1 MKREL
6 RLLIVDDNAATRY
19 ALRRRMERHDFIVSE
34 AGTGTEGLELIAAQL
49 PDALILDVNLPDM
62 SGFDIVRLLRA
73 DPRTALLPVV
83 HVSAAS
89 IHTSDIVTGLEAG
102 ADAYLVHPVD
112 PDVLLAT
119 LRTLLRVRDTEHAL
133 RESEARFREIF
144 VNISA
149 PIAVMDAQLKVHEC
163 NHAFAQLIQQSTS
176 TKGASQLRPDQPH
189 LAPQTLEGSL
199 LEGQEDVI
207 QELRAGL
214 LAGERWKGTLRMLV
228 RGEVRET
235 EWQISPYRTPLLSLV
250 FIEDVTEHRRREQS
264 HLKQLDSVN
273 TQLAHEVAER
283 ARTEAQLLQVQKMD
297 AIGKLT
303 GGIAHD
309 FNNLLTGIITG
320 IELIKK
326 RTEENRPD
334 KILRYA
340 EAALASASSAA
351 ALTHRLLAFA
361 RQQPLDARPIDINK
375 HIRSLEDLLR
385 RTIGKRIALSLELT
399 SQSAIALVDS
409 SQLESA
415 LLNLVINARDA
426 LPAGGSIRVTTF
438 AAHSKGDSRLAD
450 GPYLALSVKDDGIG
464 IEHNVIDKVFD
475 PFFTTKPLGEGTG
488 LGLSTIYGF
497 ARQSGGDVLIRSVAG
512 HGTEVTLMFPAGID
526 TVPVDAPPSP
536 PPRLGAGQH
545 ILIVE
550 DTASVR
556 MFVNELLSDTGY
568 RCTQAADVHTALA
581 ILENDPS
588 IDLLLSDVGLPH
600 MNGRELADR
609 ARVWRPRLPVLFM
622 TGYAENAVNRQSF
635 LGPEMDMIIKP
646 FKLGALLEKVD
657 AMLQAKSSEA
667 IPTAPLRD

>member
-1 MKREL
+1 MREL

-34 AGTGTEGLELIAAQL
+34 AGTGTEGLELIASQI

-62 SGFDIVRLLRA
+62 SGFDIVRLLRSE
-73 DPRTALLPVV
+73 PRTALLPVV

-89 IHTSDIVTGLEAG
+89 IQTADIVTGLEAG

-119 LRTLLRVRDTEHAL
+119 LRTLLRVRDTEYAL

-163 NHAFAQLIQQSTS
+163 NHAFARLIQQSATQQTVLQS
-176 TKGASQLRPDQPH
+176 LADDQD
-189 LAPQTLEGSL
+189 EI
-199 LEGQEDVI
+199 I

-214 LAGERWKGTLRMLV
+214 LAGERWKGTLRMVV
-228 RGEVRET
+228 RGELRET
-235 EWQISPYRTPLLSLV
+235 EWQISPYRTPELSLV

-264 HLKQLDSVN
+264 HLEQLDTVN
-273 TQLAHEVAER
+273 IQLAHEVAER
-283 ARTEAQLLQVQKMD
+283 ARTEAQLLQAQKMD

-326 RTEENRPD
+326 RTEENRPE
-334 KILRYA
+334 KIMRYA
-340 EAALASASSAA
+340 DAALASASSAA

-361 RQQPLDARPIDINK
+361 RQQPLDARPIDINQ

-385 RTIGKRIALSLELT
+385 RTIGKRIALTLDLT
-399 SQSAIALVDS
+399 SQSAIALVDA

-426 LPAGGSIRVTTF
+426 LPQGGTIRVTTF
-438 AAHSKGDSRLAD
+438 AAHSTGDTRLAD
-450 GPYLALSVKDDGIG
+450 GAYLALSVKDDGVG
-464 IEHNVIDKVFD
+464 IEHSVIDKVFD
-475 PFFTTKPLGEGTG
+475 PFFTTKPIGEGTG

-497 ARQSGGDVLIRSVAG
+497 ARQSGGDVVIRSLAG
-512 HGTEVTLMFPAGID
+512 HGTEVTLMFPAGVDVIPAQVAP
-526 TVPVDAPPSP
+526 TV

-556 MFVNELLSDTGY
+556 MFVNELLIDNGY
-568 RCTQAADVHTALA
+568 RCTQAADVATALSL
-581 ILENDPS
+581 LENDAS

-609 ARVWRPRLPVLFM
+609 ARGWRPCLPVLFM
-622 TGYAENAVNRQSF
+622 TGYAENAINRQSF
-635 LGPEMDMIIKP
+635 LGEGMDMIIKP

-657 AMLQAKSSEA
+657 AMLASGTRQA
-667 IPTAPLRD
+667 

>member
-34 AGTGTEGLELIAAQL
+34 AGTGTDGLEQIAAQV

-73 DPRTALLPVV
+73 EPRTALLPVV

-89 IHTSDIVTGLEAG
+89 IQTADIVTGLEAG

-119 LRTLLRVRDTEHAL
+119 LRTLLRVRDTEYAL

-163 NHAFAQLIQQSTS
+163 NHAFALLTHQSLTQE
-176 TKGASQLRPDQPH
+176 TML
-189 LAPQTLEGSL
+189 GSL
-199 LEGQEDVI
+199 ADNQDEVI

-214 LAGERWKGTLRMLV
+214 LAGERWQGTLRMLV
-228 RGEVRET
+228 RGELRET
-235 EWQISPYRTPLLSLV
+235 QWQVSPYRTPELSLV
-250 FIEDVTEHRRREQS
+250 FVEDVTEHRQREQS

-273 TQLAHEVAER
+273 TKLAHEVAER
-283 ARTEAQLLQVQKMD
+283 ARTEAQLLQAQKMD

-326 RTEENRPD
+326 RTQENRPE
-334 KILRYA
+334 KIMRYA

-385 RTIGKRIALSLELT
+385 RTIGKRVALTLDLT
-399 SQSAIALVDS
+399 SQSAIALVDG

-426 LPAGGSIRVTTF
+426 LPNGGTIRVTTF
-438 AAHSKGDSRLAD
+438 AAHSKGDARLAD
-450 GPYLALSVKDDGIG
+450 GAYLALSVKDDGIG
-464 IEHNVIDKVFD
+464 IEHSVIDKVFD
-475 PFFTTKPLGEGTG
+475 PFFTTKPIGEGTG

-497 ARQSGGDVLIRSVAG
+497 ARQSRGDVVIRSVVG
-512 HGTEVTLMFPAGID
+512 HGTEVTLMLPAGID
-526 TVPVDAPPSP
+526 SVPVEDAPTVPA
-536 PPRLGAGQH
+536 REGAGQH

-556 MFVNELLSDTGY
+556 MFVNELLVDTGY
-568 RCTQAADVHTALA
+568 RCTQVADVATALS
-581 ILENDPS
+581 ILENDAS
-588 IDLLLSDVGLPH
+588 IDLLLTDVGLPH

-609 ARVWRPRLPVLFM
+609 ARAWRPCLPVLFM

-635 LGPEMDMIIKP
+635 LGQGMDMIIKP

-657 AMLQAKSSEA
+657 SMLESQPRNS
-667 IPTAPLRD
+667 